1 MKLKSI
7 QIHGFK
13 SFADRV
19 TINYHDGI
27 TGVIGPNGSGKS
39 NVIDAVRWVM
49 GEQTAKSLRADEPT
63 DIIFAGSQ
71 SRKPLGMAEVTLTFL
86 NDGRNCPP
94 EFMHL
99 PEVSITRRIYRDG
112 EREYLLNK
120 EPCRLKDIAHFLM
133 TIGLGSRTYAI
144 IQQER
149 RDRIVQARPEDLRA
163 ILEETAG
170 ITVFKNQ
177 RKEAE
182 KRLHS
187 TTEQLEKL
195 DAVESELGRQAS
207 HLEEQVEKA
216 RQKIEYS
223 RTLRDSEIA
232 LLADNIAFHKAI
244 ALSVRSELA
253 TFNESS
259 QRSTVDTAGFEA
271 EAARLTSEKIEVTHQ
286 MQAVEDETDEKRLQ
300 LTKLTERRHNQHS
313 MAAERAQQ
321 IQNLTTQIQAE
332 REEQESLDARL
343 RSAAELM
350 ESSTEDMERLDG
362 DIETLAS
369 REDEASEEARA
380 VQSRF
385 EEMKSEARV
394 LENRLEAGREQA
406 EELLESIQTLRSR
419 ALERQSALETR
430 RNACSDHDRAI
441 EEALASQGAEADAL
455 DSAEK
460 RYGELN
466 AQSAH
471 LAEQRQ
477 AVNGRHE
484 VKHRQLLEV
493 DARLHSLK
501 ELAAEEQPKTQGNLP
516 EQLTDGPDAVLPFFE
531 SFGLAETAEDALEQA
546 LPEWLGA
553 LATESMAKLQDGLD
567 GSGLRD
573 GPRRHFFVHE
583 WHRPLSEEERA
594 ARDQILTVAGVTS
607 AAQSLRKGHDHPLAH
622 LFERVFICPDL
633 RLATRCRN
641 TSPSARGFLFL
652 LPGGAVFFGH
662 GELRVGKSQD
672 VRSEGVLK
680 RRREAEVLAQQRD
693 LLFGELKKLEHEL
706 QTLDEKLETI
716 RAEAESLR
724 ENLSRQKEEAIR
736 REAALAGLRLQRA
749 HSAEAV
755 RALEEECESLS
766 TERSER
772 EERYAT
778 LKARLDADA
787 AACAELTA
795 RQADFEEAAH
805 NGQEHLAE
813 VRRLL
818 ADRRAEKQVLSE
830 RASNARRQYEEWGFQ
845 AERSRSK
852 VERLHAEMQNV
863 QTQARG
869 TAESTAGLDEQI
881 EQLEEETARGEARL
895 ADFQTRLMEFDERL
909 HVLESRISAERQSLV
924 QRERMVAEKQM
935 TLARAEAIL
944 ETQFK
949 DAWERFSLSESDF
962 TQTEAP
968 ANDNRPELE
977 SKIQKLKK
985 RLEELGP
992 INEAAMSEFE
1002 ETKEKLA
1009 FLHAQRNDIQSSI
1022 DGLAASIA
1030 EVEERTKA
1038 SFLETYKAVG
1048 TEFESLFPILFP
1060 GGEARLNLLDPENLL
1075 ETGVEILVRLPGKRM
1090 QNMSLFSGGEKA
1102 LTAISLIFALLKTS
1116 PAPFCYL
1123 DEVDAPLDEAN
1134 VGRFNSV
1141 LEALS
1146 GEFQFVVIT
1155 HNRRTMEVL
1164 DTIYGI
1170 SMNEPGVS
1178 RLVSVDLSEVP
1189 ERMQKKTRSSG
1200 SASGIQRAGAVTTS
1214 AAPPEQSPE

>member
-49 GEQTAKSLRADEPT
+49 GEQTAKSLRADDPT

-71 SRKPLGMAEVTLTFL
+71 SRKPLGMAEVTLTFS

-94 EFMHL
+94 EFIHL
-99 PEVSITRRIYRDG
+99 PEVSITRRIYRDA

-120 EPCRLKDIAHFLM
+120 EPCRLKDIAQFLM
-133 TIGLGSRTYAI
+133 SIGLGSRTYAI

-187 TTEQLEKL
+187 TSEQLEKL
-195 DAVESELGRQAS
+195 DAVESELSRQAE

-253 TFNESS
+253 AFNETS

-271 EAARLTSEKIEVTHQ
+271 EAARLTSEKIEVSHQ

-300 LTKLTERRHNQHS
+300 LTKLSERHHNQLA
-313 MAAERAQQ
+313 MATERAQQ
-321 IQNLTTQIQAE
+321 IQNLSQQIQAE
-332 REEQESLDARL
+332 QEEQELLQERQRTS
-343 RSAAELM
+343 AELM
-350 ESSTEDMERLDG
+350 ETAAADSERIDG
-362 DIETLAS
+362 EIETLAN
-369 REDEASEEARA
+369 REEDASETART

-394 LENRLEAGREQA
+394 LQNRLESGGQQA
-406 EELLESIQTLRSR
+406 EELLETIQMLNSR
-419 ALERQSALETR
+419 ALERQATLESKRT
-430 RNACSDHDRAI
+430 ACAAQEQAI
-441 EEALASQGAEADAL
+441 ADAL
-455 DSAEK
+455 AEQGSEAEALSTSERRFSA
-460 RYGELN
+460 LN
-466 AQSAH
+466 A
-471 LAEQRQ
+471 EQTALTERRQ
-477 AVNGRHE
+477 HFNSRHE

-493 DARLHSLK
+493 DARLNSLN
-501 ELAAEEQPKTQGNLP
+501 ELAAQDHPTATGGGLP
-516 EQLTDGPDAVLPFFE
+516 ERLTTGTQAVQPFFE
-531 SFGLAETAEDALEQA
+531 AFRLTEDAEDLLERA
-546 LPEWLGA
+546 LPEWLSA
-553 LATESMAKLQDGLD
+553 FEVRSLADLQSEL
-567 GSGLRD
+567 SGTTLSD
-573 GPRRHFFVHE
+573 GPRRHFLAHE
-583 WHRPLSEEERA
+583 WQTPLSDEEKATHSQILQVVGVSCA
-594 ARDQILTVAGVTS
+594 ARALKMGQE
-607 AAQSLRKGHDHPLAH
+607 HPLRH
-622 LFERVFICPDL
+622 LFERVFFCPDI

-641 TSPSARGFLFL
+641 MSTAARGFLFL
-652 LPGGAVFFGH
+652 LPNGALLLGH
-662 GELRVGKSQD
+662 GELRVGRSQD
-672 VRSEGVLK
+672 VRTEGVLK
-680 RRREAEVLAQQRD
+680 RRREAEVLSQQRN
-693 LLFGELKKLEHEL
+693 LVYTELTALENEL
-706 QTLDEKLETI
+706 QTLDEKLDALKE
-716 RAEAESLR
+716 EADLLR
-724 ENLSRQKEEAIR
+724 KDLSRQKEEAIR
-736 REAALAGLRLQRA
+736 KEATVASLRLQHT
-749 HSAEAV
+749 HSAESA
-755 RALEEECESLS
+755 RSLEAECAELLASRL
-766 TERSER
+766 ERQ
-772 EERYAT
+772 ERYESV
-778 LKARLDADA
+778 KSRLDADA
-787 AACAELTA
+787 AALAELEA
-795 RQADFEEAAH
+795 RQDDSAEATH
-805 NGQEHLAE
+805 TCQEQLSEIRHLLAE
-813 VRRLL
+813 
-818 ADRRAEKQVLSE
+818 RRAEKQVLSE
-830 RASNARRQYEEWGFQ
+830 RAANARRQFEEWGLQ
-845 AERSRSK
+845 AERSRTK
-852 VERLHAEMQNV
+852 TDRLIAERNTLAV
-863 QTQARG
+863 QAQG
-869 TAESTAGLDEQI
+869 TAESTADLDAEI
-881 EQLEEETARGEARL
+881 ERLHEETALGEARI
-895 ADFQTRLMEFDERL
+895 ADFQTRLLEFEERL
-909 HVLESRISAERQSLV
+909 HVLQSRISAERNSLV
-924 QRERMVAEKQM
+924 QRERQIAEKQM
-935 TLARAEAIL
+935 ALARAEAIL
-944 ETQFK
+944 ETQYK
-949 DAWERFSLSESDF
+949 DAWERFALSESDF
-962 TQTEAP
+962 TQTEP
-968 ANDNRPELE
+968 PEQDNRSALE
-977 SKIQKLKK
+977 AKIQKLKK
-985 RLEELGP
+985 RLDELGP

-1002 ETKEKLA
+1002 ETREKLA
-1009 FLHAQRNDIQSSI
+1009 FLRSQRSDIQASI

-1030 EVEERTKA
+1030 EVEERTKTT
-1038 SFLETYKAVG
+1038 FLETYTAVG
-1048 TEFESLFPILFP
+1048 KEFENLFPILFP
-1060 GGEARLNLLDPENLL
+1060 GGEARLNLLDPNNLL

-1189 ERMQKKTRSSG
+1189 ERMQKKSKGT
-1200 SASGIQRAGAVTTS
+1200 SASPPHTRAGAVSTP
-1214 AAPPEQSPE
+1214 APVG

>member
-149 RDRIVQARPEDLRA
+149 RDRIVQARPDDLRA

-195 DAVESELGRQAS
+195 DAVEAELGRQAS

-244 ALSVRSELA
+244 AVSVRAELA

-271 EAARLTSEKIEVTHQ
+271 EAARLVSEKIEVSHQ
-286 MQAVEDETDEKRLQ
+286 MQAIEDETDEKRLQ
-300 LTKLTERRHNQHS
+300 LTKLTERRHNQKS
-313 MAAERAQQ
+313 MALERAQQ
-321 IQNLTTQIQAE
+321 IQNLTAQIQAE
-332 REEQESLDARL
+332 QEEQESLQSRL
-343 RSAAELM
+343 NGAAELM
-350 ESSTEDMERLDG
+350 ESATGEMDRLDG
-362 DIETLAS
+362 DIETLAE
-369 REDEASEEARA
+369 REEEASEEARS

-406 EELLESIQTLRSR
+406 EELLESIQMLSSR
-419 ALERQSALETR
+419 VLDRQSALEAR
-430 RNACSDHDRAI
+430 HIACAEHDQAI
-441 EEALASQGAEADAL
+441 EEALAQQGAESEAL
-455 DSAEK
+455 GSAEK
-460 RYGELN
+460 RYGALN
-466 AQSAH
+466 AESA
-471 LAEQRQ
+471 LLTDQRQ

-501 ELAAEEQPKTQGNLP
+501 ELAAEDELMCTDTLP
-516 EQLTDGPDAVLPFFE
+516 DQLTSGPQPVQSLFA
-531 SFGLAETAEDALEQA
+531 SFGLEDHAEDALEQA

-553 LATESMAKLQDGLD
+553 LTSESMSPLQDGLD

-583 WHRPLSEEERA
+583 WHRPLSAEECA
-594 ARDQILTVAGVTS
+594 ARDQILTVPGVTCVARS
-607 AAQSLRKGHDHPLAH
+607 IRKGHDHPLSH
-622 LFERVFICPDL
+622 LFERVFLCPDL

-641 TSPSARGFLFL
+641 TSPAARGFLFL
-652 LPGGAVFFGH
+652 LPGGAAFYGH

-672 VRSEGVLK
+672 VRTEGVLK
-680 RRREAEVLAQQRD
+680 RRREAEVLSQQRD

-706 QTLDEKLETI
+706 QTLDEKLEAV

-736 REAALAGLRLQRA
+736 REAALAALRLQRD
-749 HSAEAV
+749 HSAEAAQ
-755 RALEEECESLS
+755 ALEQECDELA
-766 TERSER
+766 SER
-772 EERYAT
+772 NERQERYAT
-778 LKARLDADA
+778 LKARLEADA
-787 AACAELTA
+787 ASCAELA
-795 RQADFEEAAH
+795 SRQSEFEESAQSC
-805 NGQEHLAE
+805 QEHLAE

-830 RASNARRQYEEWGFQ
+830 RAANARRQYEEWGIQ
-845 AERSRSK
+845 ADRSRTK
-852 VERLHAEMQNV
+852 TERLQMEMENV

-895 ADFQTRLMEFDERL
+895 SDFQTRLMEFDERL
-909 HVLESRISAERQSLV
+909 HVLESRISEERQSLV
-924 QRERMVAEKQM
+924 QRERVMAEKQM

-968 ANDNRPELE
+968 ATDIRAELE

-1002 ETKEKLA
+1002 ETKEKLS
-1009 FLHAQRNDIQSSI
+1009 FLHAQRTDIQASI
-1022 DGLAASIA
+1022 DGLSASIA
-1030 EVEERTKA
+1030 EVEERTKV
-1038 SFLETYKAVG
+1038 SFMETYQAVRS
-1048 TEFESLFPILFP
+1048 EFENLFPILFP
-1060 GGEARLNLLDPENLL
+1060 GGEARLNLLEPDNLL

-1146 GEFQFVVIT
+1146 GDFQFVVIT

-1189 ERMQKKTRSSG
+1189 ERMQKKGRPKQPAPSP
-1200 SASGIQRAGAVTTS
+1200 QRAGAVS
-1214 AAPPEQSPE
+1214 SSPPAPHAPE